1 MTSRVDPVS
10 VTRARWAGSL
20 TWVVLA
26 LTFIGLLGG
35 LHPSDRSRNIVV
47 VVAAVMVLG
56 LNVPT
61 VSVLVART
69 RAKHPWRVVVL
80 EGLGL
85 CFRLVAAVMVL
96 DFVVGISHEGR

>member
-1 MTSRVDPVS
+1 M
-10 VTRARWAGSL
+10 TRARWVGSL

-35 LHPSDRSRNIVV
+35 LHPSDRSRNF
-47 VVAAVMVLG
+47 VAAVCAVLVLG

-61 VSVLVART
+61 LSVLVQRI
-69 RAKHPWRVVVL
+69 RAKDPWRVVAL

-85 CFRLVAAVMVL
+85 AFRLVAAGMVL
-96 DFVVGISHEGR
+96 DFVAGISHEDR